1 MSLSPIEGF
10 YTCFPNSVV
19 THKDNLNHI
28 TNPQFQICSATVYIV
43 TIIMCEI
50 HIIMFHT
57 FCTLHYIKQNNSYIG
72 LNMCEWVNNFLSLHN
87 QVQL

>member
-28 TNPQFQICSATVYIV
+28 TNPQFQIRTATVYIV

-50 HIIMFHT
+50 HIICSILFGHFIT
-57 FCTLHYIKQNNSYIG
+57 SNRIIRFKH
-72 LNMCEWVNNFLSLHN
+72 V
-87 QVQL
+87 